1 MSSPRLSIV
10 TPSLNQATY
19 LERAICSVL
28 DQDRP
33 NVEYIVVDGG
43 SYDGS
48 LDIIRLYHDELAL
61 TICEPDGGAAEAVN
75 KGFQHATGDI
85 VGFLHADDL
94 YLPGALDRVADAMT
108 NADWLVGP
116 GLRLDE
122 NDRVLGVINALTPR
136 SLGEFLMHNAG
147 TFPSSSM
154 FVRRELL
161 DQHGLLDETMQYS
174 FDYEFCCRLLAA
186 GVRPKVLHEPL
197 SVCRVPN
204 RPADAR
210 RTIRQGIEHIA
221 VARRYAHRVPLTQR
235 PALWQNCD
243 RREQIYALAEAET
256 YGQEARQFLMAR
268 IARHP
273 WWLADAN
280 VRRALLFGASRQTI
294 KLSPA
299 ALRNAA

>member
-1 MSSPRLSIV
+1 MSNSRVTIV

-28 DQDRP
+28 DQDLP
-33 NVEYIVVDGG
+33 HLEYIVVDGG

-48 LDIIRLYHDELAL
+48 LDILRLYHEELAL
-61 TICEPDGGAAEAVN
+61 TICEPDGGPAEAIN
-75 KGFQHATGDI
+75 KGLQHATGDI

-94 YLPGALDRVADAMT
+94 YLPAALERVTSAMSDT
-108 NADWLVGP
+108 DWLVGSA
-116 GLRLDE
+116 LRLDE
-122 NDRVLGVINALTPR
+122 RDRVLGVINTTAPR
-136 SLGEFLMHNAG
+136 SLADFLMHNVG
-147 TFPSSSM
+147 TFPSSAM

-161 DQHGLLDETMQYS
+161 DRHGLLDETMQFS

-186 GVRPKVLHEPL
+186 GVKPKFMAEPL
-197 SVCRVPN
+197 AVCRVPQ
-204 RPADAR
+204 RPADAS
-210 RTIRQGIEHIA
+210 RTVRQGIEHIA
-221 VARRYAHRVPLTQR
+221 TARRYAHRVSLTQR
-235 PALWQNCD
+235 PSLWQNCD

-256 YGQEARQFLMAR
+256 YGQEARKFLMAR

-280 VRRALLFGASRQTI
+280 VRRALLFGASRQNV